1 MKKFLTLLVLTT
13 MTVASNLSQAAA
25 PTLLSCDDFH
35 PTSAAIERFPELIGA
50 CQGVVDINDALYGKF
65 EAVVRRVSGRNV
77 TLYIPAVDR
86 TMRVSP
92 PNNARVEIGGRKV
105 RVRDLLRGQEL
116 SIYLAVSE
124 FAEPVID
131 ELAFLTEENT
141 IVSADAESVAALP
154 TTASPW
160 PLIALFSAVM
170 FATGLALRRIRI
182 RRNNSQIT
190 G

>member
-1 MKKFLTLLVLTT
+1 MKKFLTLLVLSS
-13 MTVASNLSQAAA
+13 MAMVSNFSHAAA
-25 PTLLSCDDFH
+25 PTLLSCDDFR
-35 PTSAAIERFPELIGA
+35 PTSDAVNRFPELIGA
-50 CQGVVDINDALYGKF
+50 CQSVVEINGAQYAKF

-77 TLYIPAVDR
+77 TLRIPAVNR

-105 RVRDLLRGQEL
+105 RVRDLVRRQEL
-116 SIYLAVSE
+116 SIYLAVTE

-131 ELAFLTEENT
+131 ELAFLTDEDA

-160 PLIALFSAVM
+160 PFVTLFAVLM
-170 FATGLALRRIRI
+170 LGIGLALRRIRMQRI
-182 RRNNSQIT
+182 DS
-190 G
+190 